1 MKKPHPRPEKDFRV
15 TCVAW
20 ELDIERRQVEG
31 GFEPMLS
38 HFKSL
43 NINWSDC
50 AGDGWLVFRS
60 ANSSAIGIFEIA

>member
-1 MKKPHPRPEKDFRV
+1 MNYIK
-15 TCVAW
+15 
-20 ELDIERRQVEG
+20 G
-31 GFEPMLS
+31 GVQGREPMLS